1 MKKIRQNDL
10 IFDRKSNFKLS
21 RKMKILVISSEVEK
35 CILKWALTSLSLTG
49 NGFVFMLKS
58 DCIATK

>member
-1 MKKIRQNDL
+1 M